1 MTLLFAGPGLGA
13 GHSECGVVGAGV
25 GTKVLEPPRDKLEG
39 RRLHREPAPHSCSF
53 STLALVTFIVKI
65 VNWTLDV
72 SPGLSHKIMLIILKG
87 SKIQDSDCFI
97 LWSQWDEDSGIDI
110 NSLKSKL

>member
-87 SKIQDSDCFI
+87 SKIQDPKTRLGLLYFMESV
-97 LWSQWDEDSGIDI
+97 G
-110 NSLKSKL
+110 